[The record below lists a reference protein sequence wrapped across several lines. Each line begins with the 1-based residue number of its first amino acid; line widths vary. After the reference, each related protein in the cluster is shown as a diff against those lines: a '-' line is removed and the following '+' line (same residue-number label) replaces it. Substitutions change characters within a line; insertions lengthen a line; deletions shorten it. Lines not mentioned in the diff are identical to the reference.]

1 MVARLWQPL
10 GLLALIAVAAMLFS
24 LAVGS
29 AQLSAAQ
36 LWAVVQG
43 QGDVLARTMVITL
56 RHTGTPRYILDLY
69 VNTSWVY
76 PALPG

>member
-10 GLLALIAVAAMLFS
+10 GLLALIAVAAMLLS

-43 QGDVLARTMVITL
+43 QGDALART
-56 RHTGTPRYILDLY
+56 
-69 VNTSWVY
+69 W
-76 PALPG
+76 